1 MTEIMQEDHQG
12 VLPRA
17 IRSIFQQLLKQQQQ
31 ASDTT
36 AATGIN
42 GRNSTA
48 DDSCG
53 TYEYDVRVQFLEIY
67 GEDIRDLLNPRPQ
80 SGSSST
86 YAKLSI
92 RDVGNEEP
100 EVVGATMHKV
110 ESAEE
115 VSVFLLRLDQW
126 YPRFFSEFV
135 SSLSGECI
143 INHLHIP
150 PLSITR

>member
-17 IRSIFQQLLKQQQQ
+17 IRSIFQQLQKQQQQQQQ

-36 AATGIN
+36 AAAGTN

-67 GEDIRDLLNPRPQ
+67 GEDIRDLLNPRSQ
-80 SGSSST
+80 SGTSST

-115 VSVFLLRLDQW
+115 VS
-126 YPRFFSEFV
+126 
-135 SSLSGECI
+135 SLF
-143 INHLHIP
+143 HIWFRSMIP
-150 PLSITR
+150 TVLFRVRIFTIWTMYN